1 MLYGTVTF
9 GYVVLRSPKMTV
21 ENSAFSKFFELLV
34 SSPLPFIVT
43 THYLRIQQPL
53 HVPFGDV
60 SVPMKSAVMAGV
72 SSRSVKKNQE
82 IWHYR
87 RVMRPPPGQ
96 SGTNSRY
103 G

>member
-21 ENSAFSKFFELLV
+21 KNSNFSKFFEFLV

-43 THYLRIQQPL
+43 THYLRMQQPL

-60 SVPMKSAVMAGV
+60 SLPMKSAEMAEV
-72 SSRSVKKNQE
+72 SSGSVKKNQE

-87 RVMRPPPGQ
+87 RVMRPQPRSVGD
-96 SGTNSRY
+96 
-103 G
+103 